1 MAEFNQI
8 QYQNQYNKEKYDRV
22 NLTMP
27 KGKKDLLKTAAAER
41 NMSVNEFINALIDK
55 ELNSS
60 NGSN

>member
-41 NMSVNEFINALIDK
+41 NMSVNEFINALIDQVIR
-55 ELNSS
+55 
-60 NGSN
+60 

>member
-41 NMSVNEFINALIDK
+41 NMSVNEFINALIDQVIH
-55 ELNSS
+55 
-60 NGSN
+60 